1 MNVDINLHDLLS
13 LSLYTMADDEGDD
26 MSDTT
31 DAKVTE
37 AAKATTEERT
47 KKELIVM
54 IVQSFGLAFGFF
66 IALIKSFFRVVNR
79 KNGSA
84 FMEGVREGIHGK
96 PATPKTARAT
106 EQS

>member
-1 MNVDINLHDLLS
+1 VDIDLHDLLN
-13 LSLYTMADDEGDD
+13 LSIYRMADDEGDN

-31 DAKVTE
+31 DAKVAD

-47 KKELIVM
+47 KKELVVM
-54 IVQSFGLAFGFF
+54 IIQSFGLALGFF
-66 IALIKSFFRVVNR
+66 IALVKSFFRVVNR

-84 FMEGVREGIHGK
+84 FMDGVREGIHGK
-96 PATPKTARAT
+96 PETKAT